1 LAPEFFLLN
10 WTEDLLK
17 GELAHPWGSE
27 SDCEPGEVLPEP
39 FSSSFSPKT
48 VLADLARD
56 ALLGVR
62 KLPAGLNL
70 ATLRDFW
77 RAEPIFSTLFP
88 RGVAS
93 IVEREEILG
102 RPFFFLHIR
111 LRVQLKARSKIVCF
125 VILFEQQFSLHLHT
139 DTESLVSSLAPAPC
153 LLFLFLK
160 VNLERA
166 ELY

>member
-1 LAPEFFLLN
+1 MAPEFFLLN

-17 GELAHPWGSE
+17 GELAHPWGYE
-27 SDCEPGEVLPEP
+27 SDCEPGEVLPVP

-48 VLADLARD
+48 VLADLAKD

-62 KLPAGLNL
+62 RLPAGLNL

-102 RPFFFLHIR
+102 RPFFFFTSGSGSS
-111 LRVQLKARSKIVCF
+111 SKLGVKLF
-125 VILFEQQFSLHLHT
+125 VL
-139 DTESLVSSLAPAPC
+139 
-153 LLFLFLK
+153 
-160 VNLERA
+160 
-166 ELY
+166 